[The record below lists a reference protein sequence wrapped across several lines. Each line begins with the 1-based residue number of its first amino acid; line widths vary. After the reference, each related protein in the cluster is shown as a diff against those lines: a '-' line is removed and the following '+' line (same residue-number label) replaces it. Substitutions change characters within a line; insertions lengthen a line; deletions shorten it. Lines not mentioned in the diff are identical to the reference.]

1 MCILGCEFKH
11 KSLISGAW
19 RSHTLLQQ
27 HLWLHVHINGTFLL
41 GTEKGQKEDAA
52 LSLFTLHDNECNL
65 ISDPADQQLMPAK
78 QDLFNEIE
86 TLIAKIEKKKL
97 NCQTCWERLLWLTE
111 LLQQIHYFSL
121 WVFFSLFLCWFLIPL
136 SPVVTRRRPSD
147 VEIDHHTWPRPN
159 WTEPLQRG
167 RGVLGESNCQ
177 WHQ

>member
-1 MCILGCEFKH
+1 MCILGCEFKQ

-27 HLWLHVHINGTFLL
+27 HFWLHVHINGTFLL

-65 ISDPADQQLMPAK
+65 ISDPADQQLMSAK

-86 TLIAKIEKKKL
+86 KLIAKTEKK
-97 NCQTCWERLLWLTE
+97 NWIVRHVERRSFTPLTD
-111 LLQQIHYFSL
+111 
-121 WVFFSLFLCWFLIPL
+121 WTVAAVFISLFLCWFLILL

-147 VEIDHHTWPRPN
+147 VEIGPFFRNINKEQTRK
-159 WTEPLQRG
+159 TI
-167 RGVLGESNCQ
+167 
-177 WHQ
+177 

>member
-27 HLWLHVHINGTFLL
+27 HFWLHVHINGTFLL
-41 GTEKGQKEDAA
+41 GTEKGQKENAA
-52 LSLFTLHDNECNL
+52 LINEISLFTLHDNECNL

-86 TLIAKIEKKKL
+86 KLIAKIEKKNWL
-97 NCQTCWERLLWLTE
+97 VRHVERSSFTLWLTE
-111 LLQQIHYFSL
+111 RLQQIHYFSL
-121 WVFFSLFLCWFLIPL
+121 WVFISLFLCWFLILL

-147 VEIDHHTWPRPN
+147 VEIEIGPFFRNINKEQTRK
-159 WTEPLQRG
+159 TI
-167 RGVLGESNCQ
+167 
-177 WHQ
+177 

>member
-27 HLWLHVHINGTFLL
+27 HFWLHVHINGTFLL
-41 GTEKGQKEDAA
+41 GTEKGQKENAA
-52 LSLFTLHDNECNL
+52 LQNEISLFTLHDNECNL

-86 TLIAKIEKKKL
+86 KLIAKIEKKL
-97 NCQTCWERLLWLTE
+97 IVRHVERRSFTLWLTE
-111 LLQQIHYFSL
+111 RLQQIYYFSL
-121 WVFFSLFLCWFLIPL
+121 WVFISLFLCWFLILL

-147 VEIDHHTWPRPN
+147 VEIGPFFRNINKEQTRK
-159 WTEPLQRG
+159 TI
-167 RGVLGESNCQ
+167 
-177 WHQ
+177 

>member
-27 HLWLHVHINGTFLL
+27 HFWLHVHINGTFLL

-86 TLIAKIEKKKL
+86 KLIAKIEKKTEL
-97 NCQTCWERLLWLTE
+97 SDMLRGGASLLWLTE

-121 WVFFSLFLCWFLIPL
+121 WVFISLFLCWFLILL

-147 VEIDHHTWPRPN
+147 VEIGPFFRNINKEQTRK
-159 WTEPLQRG
+159 TI
-167 RGVLGESNCQ
+167 
-177 WHQ
+177 